1 MIQAHFTKH
10 LGVFNLQASMED
22 SGFILLSGRNGA
34 GKSTFLLCL
43 LGKHSVDS
51 GAVHVN
57 GRDVTCLP
65 VEQRRIAFVN
75 ASTCFP
81 HMDVAKHLAWGARE
95 VKPDKSTIGEIRRR
109 LGITFEGKVGKL
121 SLGQRIRVSLATA
134 ILSNPEVLLIDEA
147 ISNLSG
153 KDQILSELVLIS
165 KETHF
170 DTVYVTQDTSEKSGI
185 EHNYVLEEG
194 RMTKIF

>member
-1 MIQAHFTKH
+1 MIQARFSKR
-10 LGVFNLQASMED
+10 LGAFNLQAIMED

-51 GAVHVN
+51 GSIFVN
-57 GRDVTCLP
+57 GRDVTVLP
-65 VEQRRIAFVN
+65 VEKRHIAFVN

-81 HMDVAKHLAWGARE
+81 HMDVVKHLSWGAKD
-95 VKPDKSTIGEIRRR
+95 VKPDKSRVDDIRSR
-109 LGITFEGKVGKL
+109 LGITFEGKVGRL

-147 ISNLSG
+147 MSNLSE
-153 KDQILSELVLIS
+153 KDRIISEIVFIS
-165 KETHF
+165 KEMHF
-170 DTVYVTQDTSEKSGI
+170 DTVYVLQDSSEKSGI
-185 EHNYVLEEG
+185 EHNYLLEEG

>member
-1 MIQAHFTKH
+1 MIQARFSKR
-10 LGVFNLQASMED
+10 LGAFNLQAVMED

-43 LGKHSVDS
+43 LGKHPIDS
-51 GAVHVN
+51 GSIFVN
-57 GRDVTCLP
+57 GRDVTVLP
-65 VEQRRIAFVN
+65 VEKRHMAFVN

-81 HMDVAKHLAWGARE
+81 HMDVVKHLSWGAKD
-95 VKPDKSTIGEIRRR
+95 VKPGKSVMDDIRSR
-109 LGITFEGKVGKL
+109 LGITFEGRVGRL

-147 ISNLSG
+147 MSNLSE
-153 KDQILSELVLIS
+153 KDRIISEMVSIS
-165 KETHF
+165 KESHF
-170 DTVYVTQDTSEKSGI
+170 DTVYVSQDPSEKSGI
-185 EHNYVLEEG
+185 EHNYLLEEG